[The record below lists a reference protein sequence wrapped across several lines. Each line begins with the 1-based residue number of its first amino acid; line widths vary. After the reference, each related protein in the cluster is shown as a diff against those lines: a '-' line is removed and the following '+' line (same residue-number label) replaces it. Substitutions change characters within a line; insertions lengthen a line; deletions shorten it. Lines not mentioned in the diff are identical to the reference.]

1 MLSPVE
7 LENKKMYAKGRK
19 YHKLDVDEYL
29 ELVYANYKELFN
41 ENEELKKQIKTLTE
55 GIQYY
60 RSIESTMQK
69 ALLLAEKTSKET
81 KDAAVLK
88 AESIEKEARNK
99 ATKIVTEAEDEYDR
113 IRNKCINLVQQF
125 NQYKQQL
132 QSAASE
138 QLRLVTSSSF
148 EVDTPDIEGHNV
160 DAETA
165 PPLRAEDMP
174 GVDEIKSEPV
184 SDTRPIPDISA
195 AQSAPATPVTPPPSL
210 NLQPATEPEI
220 AKQATPAPVE
230 EAVSEPVVASEIPAP
245 AKQEEPEEDVMASF
259 THTVPEE
266 EPAAANE
273 PEPEPAIPAPEPQAQ
288 VEEQPAS
295 APDQTSAQPA
305 GFNDPAPQAPATPSF
320 TEPSAPSVSD
330 KTMVLPDVKSVDRE
344 AMHQKEKYS
353 EEQKMQILNAETINL
368 GEAVDAIKKAEKEA
382 LEVPDAPEEFET
394 LDVDDAPQNSKSAQG
409 LDTILKNMNIGKKDS
424 DIDEDPFE
432 FLGSVDDF

>member
-148 EVDTPDIEGHNV
+148 EVDTPDIEGHDV

-165 PPLRAEDMP
+165 PPLKAEDMP
-174 GVDEIKSEPV
+174 GVNEIKSEPA

-195 AQSAPATPVTPPPSL
+195 AQSSPVNPVTPPPSL
-210 NLQPATEPEI
+210 NLQPAAEPEI
-220 AKQATPAPVE
+220 TKQATPTPVE
-230 EAVSEPVVASEIPAP
+230 ESVPEPVVSPEIPAP
-245 AKQEEPEEDVMASF
+245 AKLEDPEEDVMASF

-266 EPAAANE
+266 EPVAANE
-273 PEPEPAIPAPEPQAQ
+273 PEPEP
-288 VEEQPAS
+288 
-295 APDQTSAQPA
+295 
-305 GFNDPAPQAPATPSF
+305 TPTF

-330 KTMVLPDVKSVDRE
+330 KTTVLPDVKAVDRE
-344 AMHQKEKYS
+344 TMHQKEKYS
-353 EEQKMQILNAETINL
+353 EEQKMQILSAETINL
-368 GEAVDAIKKAEKEA
+368 GEAVDAIKKAEKET